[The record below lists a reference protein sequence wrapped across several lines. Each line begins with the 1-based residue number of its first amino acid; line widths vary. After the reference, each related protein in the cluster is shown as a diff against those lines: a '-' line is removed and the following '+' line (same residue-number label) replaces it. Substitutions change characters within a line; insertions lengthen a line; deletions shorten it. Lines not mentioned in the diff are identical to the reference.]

1 MFPFTPPPPLSFLL
15 LSTVPTLAHTYTVNL
30 GSKVTI
36 AELAAEVE
44 KLIAHN
50 KQLTGEVEKLTVHN
64 TQLAGE
70 KADQTQA
77 DVQRILADVL
87 RVQKAMQSVISP
99 VRKTLFSALAP
110 ATLVLLYSFVGGHL
124 LS

>member
-1 MFPFTPPPPLSFLL
+1 M
-15 LSTVPTLAHTYTVNL
+15 NL